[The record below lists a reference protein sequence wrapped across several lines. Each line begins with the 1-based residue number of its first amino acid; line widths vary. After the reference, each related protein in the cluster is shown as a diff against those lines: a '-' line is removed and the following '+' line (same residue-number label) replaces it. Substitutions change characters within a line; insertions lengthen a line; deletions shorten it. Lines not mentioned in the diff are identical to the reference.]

1 MDSRVA
7 TDHAA
12 GDTADPPIS
21 VAHLMRTLRGYLPV
35 IIITLLSVTIVY
47 SLIMVAYMLMRPAQT
62 VTSVR
67 FRLNFSNAEKGM
79 YPNGARFNAST
90 IISTPVLLKVYHAND
105 LGRFCSFTLFT
116 QSIVVLEANP
126 ALERLNAEY
135 QARMADPKI
144 TPIDRDRLAREFD
157 AKRDSLGKNEYAL
170 TYLRLTGSIPEDLV
184 RKTLS
189 DILVT
194 WANDAENEQR
204 LLDYPMAILSPDI
217 LNVSSSQKTEPM
229 ISLLMLHSNIDRI
242 LLNVHELEL
251 VPGAS
256 VIRTPTQHMSLL
268 EVRLRL
274 EDMLR
279 FRIEPLLTVIRSSG
293 LIRNQAAM
301 IQFLESQVVYD
312 ERRLHDLQQ
321 RGEAIRSALS
331 VYTNTTPHTEETRAT
346 SSQAAATSRE
356 PQPGHDTI
364 SPILND
370 SFLDRLVS
378 MSTQPDE
385 VRYRQKAADDYQTA
399 TLAVIPAEEAV
410 TYDKELLD
418 LVRRGATSGATATE
432 PQVGT
437 DLEAIRSE
445 SRALVAQVNEIYQI
459 LSRTMNPASQVYS
472 VTQAPATTIQRT
484 GDLRRSVLGLLL
496 VLLLTLPVTVIAC
509 LLHNRMRE
517 EAAAEEDLVEVATTA

>member
-1 MDSRVA
+1 MDSRV
-7 TDHAA
+7 TIDHA
-12 GDTADPPIS
+12 GGEPADPPIS

-35 IIITLLSVTIVY
+35 IVMTLLSVTIVY
-47 SLIMVAYMLMRPAQT
+47 SLITVAYMLMRPSQS

-116 QSIVVLEANP
+116 QSVVVLEANP

-135 QARMADPKI
+135 QARMADPKL

-170 TYLRLTGSIPEDLV
+170 TYLRRTGSIPEDLV

-204 LLDYPMAILSPDI
+204 LLDYPMAVLSPDI
-217 LNVSSSQKTEPM
+217 LKVSSAETTDPM
-229 ISLLMLHSNIDRI
+229 ISLLILRSNIDRI
-242 LLNVHELEL
+242 LLNVNDLEL

-268 EVRLRL
+268 EIRLRL

-293 LIRNQAAM
+293 LIRNRAAM

-321 RGEAIRSALS
+321 RSEAIRGALS
-331 VYTNTTPHTEETRAT
+331 VYTNTAPRVEETRA
-346 SSQAAATSRE
+346 ATSPAQGTVRE
-356 PQPGHDTI
+356 SQPARDSL

-385 VRYRQKAADDYQTA
+385 VRYRQKAADDYQRA
-399 TLAVIPAEEAV
+399 TVAVIPAEQAV

-418 LVRRGATSGATATE
+418 LVKRGATGGVSATT
-432 PQVGT
+432 PQIGT
-437 DLEAIRSE
+437 DLEAIRGE

-472 VTQAPATTIQRT
+472 VTQAPTTMIQRT
-484 GDLRRSVLGLLL
+484 GDLRRSFLGLLL
-496 VLLLTLPVTVIAC
+496 VLLLTLPVTIIVC
-509 LLHNRMRE
+509 LVHNRVRE
-517 EAAAEEDLVEVATTA
+517 EETQEELAEAV